1 MWRLSQLVLM
11 TEPTILK
18 AKNVAPSR
26 VGDMVGL
33 GVAGK
38 ALAIVELLATRD
50 YPVQISEIV
59 HITCI
64 PKPSAHRL
72 LNFLVECEY
81 VQRHPVL
88 TGYIIG
94 RNLTLLAC
102 QTLANRCGTISQR
115 MHLERLVAKVK
126 ETVNIGAL
134 VGDHVIYYDRV
145 EAAWPLGLH
154 FEAGSKVPMHCTSIG
169 KLMLALKPQKDVN
182 VLLANADLHRYTPN
196 TIIGIHR
203 LHEDL
208 ERIKAQDFSID
219 DQEFMDGVYCIA
231 VPVRASGGRVIAGM
245 AISAPEAR
253 LTLDDLKGFL
263 PDLRQAASSYI
274 EDLELENKKQPM
286 KAVSI

>member
-1 MWRLSQLVLM
+1 MI
-11 TEPTILK
+11 EATIAK
-18 AKNVAPSR
+18 AEKIATSR

-38 ALAIVELLATRD
+38 AFAIVELLANRD
-50 YPVQISEIV
+50 YPVQVSEIV

-72 LNFLVECEY
+72 LNFLVECGY

-102 QTLANRCGTISQR
+102 QTLANHCGTISQR
-115 MHLERLVAKVK
+115 LHLERLVAKVK

-169 KLMLALKPQKDVN
+169 KLMLALKPQKDVSL
-182 VLLANADLHRYTPN
+182 LLANADLHRYTPN
-196 TIIGIHR
+196 TNTDIYQ
-203 LHEDL
+203 LHTSL
-208 ERIKAQDFSID
+208 EQIKAQDYSID

-253 LTLDDLKGFL
+253 LTMDDLKRFL
-263 PDLRQAASSYI
+263 PDLRQAASAYI
-274 EDLELENKKQPM
+274 EGLESEKKRRPM
-286 KAVSI
+286 ETVSI

>member
-1 MWRLSQLVLM
+1 MIEAAISKV
-11 TEPTILK
+11 EKI
-18 AKNVAPSR
+18 APSR

-38 ALAIVELLATRD
+38 AFAIVELLASRD
-50 YPVQISEIV
+50 YPVQISEVV

-72 LNFLVECEY
+72 LNFLVECGY

-94 RNLTLLAC
+94 KNLTLLAC
-102 QTLANRCGTISQR
+102 QTLANHCGTISQR
-115 MHLERLVAKVK
+115 MHLERLVTKVK

-134 VGDHVIYYDRV
+134 VGDNVIYYDRV

-169 KLMLALKPQKDVN
+169 KLMLALKPQNDVS

-196 TIIGIHR
+196 TITGIHQ
-203 LHEDL
+203 LYENL
-208 ERIKAQDFSID
+208 KQIKAQDFSID
-219 DQEFMDGVYCIA
+219 DQEFMNGVNCIA

-245 AISAPEAR
+245 AISAPDAR

-263 PDLRQAASSYI
+263 PDLRQAASAYI
-274 EDLELENKKQPM
+274 GGLEQEKKKLPM
-286 KAVSI
+286 EMMSI